1 MGCKGSRVKIS
12 ASRPILL
19 PHPPVS
25 TTPIRYCLDGRWL
38 APGEAAFAPT
48 SGLVTAGE
56 GWFETLRVEDG
67 RPMFLEAH
75 LDRLARSVA
84 AGLGDPQAGYALLVV
99 CRCLGAMQES
109 FTEFPVGRLR
119 LLLARDAAGEVW
131 QALGEWGPQASSPAS
146 LADGIGA
153 VTASFPHPGL
163 GRLGKSASYHW
174 SIAARREAVARGAG
188 EALFLRDGRV
198 LEGSTGSVAW
208 LRDGIWRSSVSPD
221 VLPSVTLA
229 MLREAGIAI
238 AADDLPADALHPGA
252 THPVEGLV
260 LVSALRLAVAIR
272 EVDGVSL
279 PVDASR
285 AASAEWRARL
295 IARHVR
301 DAEPTR

>member
-1 MGCKGSRVKIS
+1 MGCKGSRVQIS

-25 TTPIRYCLDGRWL
+25 TIPIRHCLDGRWL

-48 SGLVTAGE
+48 SGLVIAGE
-56 GWFETLRVEDG
+56 SWFETLRVEGG

-75 LDRLARSVA
+75 LARLERSVA
-84 AGLGDPQAGYALLVV
+84 TGLGDTQAEHALHTAH
-99 CRCLGAMQES
+99 RCLAAMQAS
-109 FTEFPVGRLR
+109 FSEFPIGRLR
-119 LLLARDAAGEVW
+119 LLLALDQAGEAW
-131 QALGEWGPQASSPAS
+131 QALGEWGPHASSPAS
-146 LADGIGA
+146 LADGISA

-174 SIAARREAVARGAG
+174 SIAARREALASGAG
-188 EALFLRDGRV
+188 EALFLRDGRM
-198 LEGSTGSVAW
+198 LEGSTGAVAW
-208 LRDGIWRSSVSPD
+208 LRDGIWRSSVSPE

-229 MLREAGIAI
+229 MLREVGIAI

-252 THPVEGLV
+252 IRPVEGLV

-295 IARHVR
+295 IARHAR

>member
-1 MGCKGSRVKIS
+1 MGCKGSRVQIS
-12 ASRPILL
+12 ASRPIPL
-19 PHPPVS
+19 PHPAVS

-75 LDRLARSVA
+75 LGRLSRSVA
-84 AGLGDPQAGYALLVV
+84 AGLGEAQAEDALHIAR
-99 CRCLGAMQES
+99 RCLAAMRVS
-109 FTEFPVGRLR
+109 FADFPIGRLR
-119 LLLARDAAGEVW
+119 LLLASDAGGEAW
-131 QALGEWGPQASSPAS
+131 QALGEWGPHASSPAS
-146 LADGIGA
+146 LADGISA

-174 SIAARREAVARGAG
+174 SIAARREALARGAG

-198 LEGSTGSVAW
+198 LEGSTGAVAW
-208 LRDGIWRSSVSPD
+208 LRDGIWRSSVSPE

-238 AADDLPADALHPGA
+238 AADELPADALHPGT
-252 THPVEGLV
+252 THPVEGMV

-272 EVDGVSL
+272 EVDGVYL

-285 AASAEWRARL
+285 AAAAEWRARL
-295 IARHVR
+295 IARHAR
-301 DAEPTR
+301 DAEPAR

>member
-1 MGCKGSRVKIS
+1 
-12 ASRPILL
+12 
-19 PHPPVS
+19 VS

-48 SGLVTAGE
+48 SSLVTAGE

-75 LDRLARSVA
+75 LDRLSRSVA
-84 AGLGDPQAGYALLVV
+84 AGLGDPEAGYALLAA
-99 CRCLGAMQES
+99 RQCLGAMQAS
-109 FTEFPVGRLR
+109 FNDFPIGRLR
-119 LLLARDAAGEVW
+119 LLLARDAAGEAW
-131 QALGEWGPQASSPAS
+131 QTLGEWGPHASSPAS
-146 LADGIGA
+146 LADGISA

-188 EALFLRDGRV
+188 EALLLRDGRV
-198 LEGSTGSVAW
+198 LEGSTGAVAW
-208 LRDGIWRSSVSPD
+208 LRDGIWRSSMSPE

-238 AADDLPADALHPGA
+238 AADDLAADALHPGA
-252 THPVEGLV
+252 IHPVEGLV

-272 EVDGVSL
+272 EVDGRAL
-279 PVDASR
+279 PA
-285 AASAEWRARL
+285 AASLAAATEWREALLATHARGK
-295 IARHVR
+295 V
-301 DAEPTR
+301 